1 MCDAGERGR
10 VHAVVQHRGRD
21 QVDQVRHRHT
31 QSALH
36 QVKKISYTNCMSV
49 CNSGILTYY
58 EGVTA
63 TLLLSGSLYVL
74 IS

>member
-1 MCDAGERGR
+1 MGDAGERGR

-36 QVKKISYTNCMSV
+36 QVKKISYTNCKSV
-49 CNSGILTYY
+49 CNSGILTY